1 MNDDTPHARQVRIDL
16 AACYRLI
23 DHFGMSD
30 LIFTHITARSPDHD
44 EAFLINRYGQLFG
57 EIRASDLVEI
67 DAAGAVL
74 AGEGPVNP
82 SGFAI
87 HAAIHHAR
95 RDAFCVI
102 HTHSVAGIALSAC
115 RAGLLPLSQ
124 HAMKFHAQLAYHDY
138 EGIVLGSDEGAR
150 LAAALGAGQAAVLRN
165 HGLLAVGRT
174 VAEAFHV
181 IYHLEIACRVQLQVL
196 AACRDSSDMLSPAP
210 ETAERVARQFEA
222 FPQPLGRR
230 EWPALLRLLD
240 RTSPDYRE

>member
-1 MNDDTPHARQVRIDL
+1 MNSDANSRQVRIDL
-16 AACYRLI
+16 AACHRLI

-30 LIFTHITARSPDHD
+30 LIFTHVTARSPDRD
-44 EAFLINRYGQLFG
+44 EAFLINRYGQLFD
-57 EIRASDLVEI
+57 EIRASELVEI
-67 DAAGAVL
+67 DASGQVL
-74 AGEGPVNP
+74 SGEGPVNP

-87 HAAIHHAR
+87 HAAIHRAC

-124 HAMKFHAQLAYHDY
+124 HAMKFHGRLAYHDY
-138 EGIVLGSDEGAR
+138 EGIVLGDDEGAR
-150 LAAALGAGQAAVLRN
+150 LATALGKRQAAVLRN
-165 HGLLAVGRT
+165 HGLLAIGRT

-181 IYHLEIACRVQLQVL
+181 IYHLEIACRVQLRVL
-196 AACRDSSDMLSPAP
+196 AACPDPSGMLTPGP